1 MDRGGGSFVD
11 PVQRAVRQS
20 DQELQN
26 QSSICLLDA
35 VPRPD
40 NGGREGRP
48 IPVFA
53 NLFSTKFNPE
63 LQITQFD
70 VRFVQTKDTGSH
82 GEIQST
88 DVIFTRPIMLKMFTL
103 ALTKIQGLTENQ
115 IKAIV
120 YDGCKNAFTCT
131 NLPFQPGNCV
141 AEVEVP
147 QLKGEKRV
155 GHLTMI
161 IKQTNRFDIKA
172 IQDFISAK
180 AEFIKKFQKTTT
192 ESVGRF
198 LQAFNI
204 AFRMDALEQCVTTK
218 NDKFFDSFNAK
229 PIAQGAEIWS
239 GFYQSVLPLR
249 GGVFVNLDLAF
260 STFLCKGPL
269 LEVAKKILENLP
281 AKNNHYG
288 AHTGRGGGRGNGFRG
303 NDNEDPFQGFKS
315 VDLQK
320 LRKAFRNVK
329 IGLIHCPQIKPKV
342 FRGFTSLSAQ
352 LEVFMLNGKEL
363 SVADYYSTK
372 CGIQLRFPYFPCAIL
387 GRESKNPER
396 KQYV

>member
-11 PVQRAVRQS
+11 PIQRAVRQS

-26 QSSICLLDA
+26 HSSICLLDA

-40 NGGREGRP
+40 NGGREGRL
-48 IPVFA
+48 IPVVA

-70 VRFVQTKDTGSH
+70 VRFVQTKDTGHH
-82 GEIQST
+82 GEIQGT

-103 ALTKIQGLTENQ
+103 ALTKIQGLTEKQ
-115 IKAIV
+115 IKSTV

-131 NLPFQPGNCV
+131 NLPFPPGNCV
-141 AEVEVP
+141 AVVEVP

-155 GHLTMI
+155 GHLMMI

-229 PIAQGAEIWS
+229 SIAQGAEIWS
-239 GFYQSVLPLR
+239 GFFQSVLPLR

-281 AKNNHYG
+281 ARNVHP
-288 AHTGRGGGRGNGFRG
+288 GRGGGRGNGFRG
-303 NDNEDPFQGFKS
+303 NDKGQDPFKGFNS
-315 VDLQK
+315 MVLQK

-352 LEVFMLNGKEL
+352 LEMFMLNGKEL
-363 SVADYYSTK
+363 SVAHYYSTK
-372 CGIQLRFPYFPCAIL
+372 YGIQLHFPHFPCAIL